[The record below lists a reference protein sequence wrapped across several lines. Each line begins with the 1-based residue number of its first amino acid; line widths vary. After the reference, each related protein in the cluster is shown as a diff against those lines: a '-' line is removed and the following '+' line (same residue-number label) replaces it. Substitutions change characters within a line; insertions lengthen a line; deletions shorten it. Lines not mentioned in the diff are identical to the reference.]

1 MFLLHQYVILAIL
14 IAILA
19 NFVVNNIIY
28 KDTKNYKLPK
38 NIIDS
43 PPLVSVL
50 IPARDEEKNIYRCL
64 RSLAKQDYPNIE
76 ILVLDDNSKD
86 KTANIVEEFA
96 SKDRKVKLIRGKPLK
111 TGWLGKSY
119 ACHQLSENANGDYF
133 LFVDADTLHFP
144 DSISSALASLTCN
157 GLDAI
162 SVFPKQITVTIHER
176 MMVPCA
182 NFIILS
188 FLPLIL
194 IKKTRYPLFCTAIG
208 QFMLFKRSVYEEIG
222 GHKSVKGEIL
232 DDVHI
237 SKQVKRCGYR
247 FMIFD
252 GRSNIYCRMYRS
264 LKEVIRGYTRAI
276 FAAFDYNILIQSI
289 VIVLV
294 FFIFLLPF
302 ILLPL
307 GILIFDWSGLI
318 ISTIVLQI
326 IIILAFKVVLAI
338 RFKSRI
344 LEIFLHPLSM
354 IYLILIS
361 INSIIQTKFGPGIIW
376 KGRIYKVNTD
386 GEEELELIKE
396 KQD

>member
-1 MFLLHQYVILAIL
+1 MFLLHQYIILAIL

-19 NFVVNNIIY
+19 NFIVNNIIF
-28 KDTKNYKLPK
+28 KNTKNYKLPK
-38 NIIDS
+38 DTVDN

-50 IPARDEEKNIYRCL
+50 IPARNEEKNIYRCL

-86 KTANIVEEFA
+86 KTASVVEKFV
-96 SKDRKVKLIRGKPLK
+96 SKDKRIKLICGKPLK
-111 TGWLGKSY
+111 AGWLGKSY
-119 ACHQLSENANGDYF
+119 ACHQLSENAKGDYL

-144 DSISSALASLTCN
+144 DSVSSALASLICN
-157 GLDAI
+157 GLDAL
-162 SVFPKQITVTIHER
+162 SVFPKQIKVTIHER

-194 IKKTRYPLFCTAIG
+194 IKKTRYPLFCIAIG
-208 QFMLFKRSVYEEIG
+208 QFMLFKRSVYEKIG
-222 GHKSVKGEIL
+222 GHESVKGEIL

-237 SKQVKRCGYR
+237 SKQIKRCGYR

-252 GRSNIYCRMYRS
+252 GRSNVYCRMYRS
-264 LKEVIRGYTRAI
+264 FKEVIRGYTRAI

-289 VIVLV
+289 AVVLV
-294 FFIFLLPF
+294 FLIFLLPF

-307 GILIFDWSGLI
+307 GISIFDWSGLI
-318 ISTIVLQI
+318 ISTIILQI
-326 IIILAFKVVLAI
+326 IIILAFKTILAI

-361 INSIIQTKFGPGIIW
+361 INSIVQTKFGPGIIW
-376 KGRIYKVNTD
+376 KGRNYKVNTD

-396 KQD
+396 KEN

>member
-176 MMVPCA
+176 
-182 NFIILS
+182 IL
-188 FLPLIL
+188 
-194 IKKTRYPLFCTAIG
+194 R
-208 QFMLFKRSVYEEIG
+208 
-222 GHKSVKGEIL
+222 
-232 DDVHI
+232 
-237 SKQVKRCGYR
+237 
-247 FMIFD
+247 
-252 GRSNIYCRMYRS
+252 
-264 LKEVIRGYTRAI
+264 
-276 FAAFDYNILIQSI
+276 
-289 VIVLV
+289 
-294 FFIFLLPF
+294 
-302 ILLPL
+302 
-307 GILIFDWSGLI
+307 
-318 ISTIVLQI
+318 
-326 IIILAFKVVLAI
+326 
-338 RFKSRI
+338 
-344 LEIFLHPLSM
+344 
-354 IYLILIS
+354 
-361 INSIIQTKFGPGIIW
+361 
-376 KGRIYKVNTD
+376 
-386 GEEELELIKE
+386 
-396 KQD
+396 